1 MSDEKNEKY
10 SKPPNRRMLR
20 RTLFLL
26 LFLGVFAFG
35 VVAVRLYQLQV
46 IDHEFYETRAIEQ
59 QLRSTTI
66 TAHRGTIYDT
76 NGNVLAMSATA
87 DTVYISPVEIAIY
100 EEDIDLIAKNL
111 SEILNVDY
119 DSIVE
124 KANDRSSWYKTI
136 ATKIDEETAEKVRVF
151 KNEYELNSVKIETD
165 TKRFYPNGTL
175 ASHVVG
181 FVGAENMG
189 LSGIESY
196 YDSGLTGTNG
206 TVVRAKNS
214 AGTDMLFTNF
224 EDYRDAESGNS
235 HILTIDSGL
244 QYYLEKHL
252 KQATID
258 YDILNGA
265 GGIIMNV
272 NTGEILAMASLG
284 DFDLNNY
291 QAVDEDITQQ
301 ILLEPDEAAR
311 SQMLNEA
318 MQLQWRNKALS
329 DTYEPGSTFKII
341 TLAMALEEGLVSKD
355 DTYYCSGAVSV
366 LGRTTPAKCWKT
378 QGHGSQ
384 TLIQSFQHSCNVA
397 FVNIGLEVGAEK
409 FYEYAENFGFFEKT
423 GIDLYGESGSIWWE
437 DDVFYSQDNLSQL
450 AAASFGQTFNITPL
464 QLITAASA
472 TVNGGHLMQPYVL
485 KSVLDAEGNLIST
498 TEPTEVRQVISEET
512 SAIVREALEA
522 VVGDKIE
529 GTGKNAYVPG
539 YRIGGKT
546 GTSEK
551 VAQDAAGGDKEYIV
565 SFLGVAPID
574 DPEIAV
580 LILLDTPSTE
590 TGIYISGG
598 QMAAPTAGKI
608 FADALPY
615 LGYQP
620 VYTPEEL
627 KELSRT
633 VPVLE
638 GLSISDAE
646 SALTRAGL
654 TFRVVGEGEQVTEQ
668 MPQAGAMIA
677 PDSAVILYAG
687 EIADETEVL
696 VPNLSGMSFSEAE
709 VELTNNGF
717 FIRRG
722 TSGNFDGTVS
732 SQSFKAG
739 TFAPKGSVIEVT
751 LTDDT
756 ELGRY

>member
-1 MSDEKNEKY
+1 MSEEKNERFNR
-10 SKPPNRRMLR
+10 PPGRRMLR

-26 LFLGVFAFG
+26 LFFGVFGFG
-35 VVAVRLYQLQV
+35 VVAVRLYQLQ
-46 IDHEFYETRAIEQ
+46 IMDHEFYESRAIEQ

-66 TAHRGTIYDT
+66 TAHRGTIFDT

-87 DTVYISPVEIAIY
+87 DTIYISPVEIAIY
-100 EEDIDLIAKNL
+100 EEDIDLIAENL
-111 SEILNVDY
+111 SEILGVDY
-119 DSIVE
+119 ESIVDR
-124 KANDRSSWYKTI
+124 ANDRSSWYKTI
-136 ATKIDEETAEKVRVF
+136 ATKVDEETAEQVRAF
-151 KNEYELNSVKIETD
+151 KNEYDLNGVKIETD
-165 TKRFYPNGTL
+165 TKRYYPNGTL

-181 FVGAENMG
+181 FVGAENLG
-189 LSGIESY
+189 LSGIESFY
-196 YDSGLTGTNG
+196 NESLTGTNG
-206 TVVRAKNS
+206 SVVRAKNS

-224 EDYRDAESGNS
+224 EDYRDAESGNN
-235 HILTIDSGL
+235 HVLTIDSGL

-252 KQATID
+252 EQAVID
-258 YDILNGA
+258 YDIQNGA

-284 DFDLNNY
+284 NFDLNNY
-291 QAVDEDITQQ
+291 QAVDDEIMEE
-301 ILLEPDEAAR
+301 ILAEPETENR
-311 SQMLNEA
+311 SQMLTDA

-355 DTYYCSGAVSV
+355 DSYYCSGSVSV

-378 QGHGSQ
+378 EGHGAQ
-384 TLIQSFQHSCNVA
+384 NLIQSFQHSCNVA
-397 FVNIGLEVGAEK
+397 FVNIGVEVGAET
-409 FYEYAENFGFFEKT
+409 FYKYAKDFGFFEKT
-423 GIDLYGESGSIWWE
+423 GIDLYGESGSIWWDE
-437 DDVFYSQDNLSQL
+437 SIFYSEDNLSQL

-472 TVNGGHLMQPYVL
+472 AVNGGYLYEPFVL
-485 KSVLDAEGNLIST
+485 KEVWSSEGELIAI
-498 TEPTEVRQVISEET
+498 TEPSQIRQVVSEET
-512 SAIVREALEA
+512 SAVVREALEA

-574 DPEIAV
+574 DPEIAL

-615 LGYQP
+615 LGVEP
-620 VYTPEEL
+620 VYTPEEM
-627 KELSRT
+627 KELTRT

-638 GLSISDAE
+638 GLSVSEAQ
-646 SALTRAGL
+646 SALERAGL
-654 TFRVVGEGEQVTEQ
+654 SNRVVGDGETVTEQ
-668 MPQAGAMIA
+668 MPKAGAMIA
-677 PDSAVILYAG
+677 PDSAVILYLG
-687 EIADETEVL
+687 ETAEDGEAI
-696 VPNLSGMSFSEAE
+696 VPNVSGMSFEDAE
-709 VELTNNGF
+709 IELSKSGF

-722 TSGNFDGTVS
+722 TAGSFEGTVS
-732 SQSFKAG
+732 AQSFRAG
-739 TFAPKGSVIEVT
+739 VLAPKGSVVEVT
-751 LTDDT
+751 LTDSSD
-756 ELGRY
+756 LGRY